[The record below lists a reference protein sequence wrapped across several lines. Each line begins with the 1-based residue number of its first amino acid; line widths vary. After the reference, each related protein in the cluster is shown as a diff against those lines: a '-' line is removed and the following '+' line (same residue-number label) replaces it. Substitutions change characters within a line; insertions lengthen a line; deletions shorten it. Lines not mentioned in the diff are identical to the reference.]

1 MINKVIRAIKHVPFP
16 DKLSEFVKG
25 LSEREHKAIIGTR
38 FIKLSNNITAL
49 VSSTTSVTIEACIEL
64 ELSPN
69 ERITPS
75 NFVFAAFDGINTNI
89 YFELGS
95 ENIEKNRAWGIL
107 SKICFYLNNE
117 DIGEYYAQ
125 NSTLVN
131 EKTVSF
137 LCKTKANLILNNRV
151 LAGMKVEG
159 VDVFEISDFIISSAG
174 LFNSVSLPDGYKQT
188 QSWYTII
195 IPIIGLQIPDE
206 FGIGGIEFCTKCNE
220 EIKRAIE
227 YNKSF
232 DDFEVFALVHINSE
246 KMYSAL
252 VAARR
257 QIEQS
262 IDLLVSILKDD
273 SLFSTHS
280 LGKHISERCID
291 NFERK
296 VSLSPLVYIESPFNN
311 KRLFCNLTESVDN
324 SNLLVTEQFLQH
336 KFELEKAELLLLKAN
351 GTNDKEITPLFN
363 SLKWIR
369 KAWDTNDFEDKI
381 INCIIALEF
390 IVSKEPNVVMMD
402 KSVRK
407 SCAEAIGAVIQESH
421 KDDPNIEEYL
431 KKIIE
436 KFHRS
441 YTETPFMLKLTNLI
455 SKLSIPVSEDELQ
468 LISSARTQRN
478 EIIHGKNDILL
489 PTDDIYKLCECISRI
504 AFYKI
509 DSLEV

>member
-1 MINKVIRAIKHVPFP
+1 M
-16 DKLSEFVKG
+16 
-25 LSEREHKAIIGTR
+25 
-38 FIKLSNNITAL
+38 
-49 VSSTTSVTIEACIEL
+49 
-64 ELSPN
+64 
-69 ERITPS
+69 
-75 NFVFAAFDGINTNI
+75 
-89 YFELGS
+89 
-95 ENIEKNRAWGIL
+95 
-107 SKICFYLNNE
+107 
-117 DIGEYYAQ
+117 Q
-125 NSTLVN
+125 
-131 EKTVSF
+131 
-137 LCKTKANLILNNRV
+137 
-151 LAGMKVEG
+151 VEG
-159 VDVFEISDFIISSAG
+159 VDIFEISDFIVSSAG
-174 LFNSVSLPDGYKQT
+174 LFNSISLPDGYKQT

-195 IPIIGLQIPDE
+195 IPIIGLQIPGE
-206 FGIGGIEFCTKCNE
+206 FGIGGIEFCTKCND

-262 IDLLVSILKDD
+262 IDLLISILKDD

-291 NFERK
+291 NFQSK

-336 KFELEKAELLLLKAN
+336 KVELEKAELLLLKAN

-390 IVSKEPNVVMMD
+390 MVSKEPNVVMMG

-421 KDDPNIEEYL
+421 KDDPNKEEYL

-436 KFHRS
+436 KFHRA

-455 SKLSIPVSEDELQ
+455 GKLSIPVSEDELR
-468 LISSARTQRN
+468 LIKSARTQRN

-489 PTDDIYKLCECISRI
+489 PTDETYKLCECISRI

-509 DSLEV
+509 NSLEV